1 MKRNKF
7 VTAML
12 AFLLLLALFAIPA
25 AAAAGKVVNVTK
37 GVSYD
42 SIQDAVD
49 AAKKGDIIEL
59 AAGTY
64 EQTDVITID
73 KALTLRSAA
82 GAKAVIEAGS
92 SQPSVI
98 AVHSPGVILKGL
110 TVTGAASR
118 SISID
123 FDEPAFS
130 SETAT
135 RKFTLSGCTLEGD
148 DSTHSAVALYGT
160 IKNAEIVLEGNTVRN
175 YTNYGLMSDSAD
187 SFTDST
193 IKVLDNVFENAG
205 KYGIDLDIPAI
216 GTDILIAGNKVTA
229 KNEAVYLNEILGGSS
244 LTIKDNTITSGYEG
258 IYFSDDIVESTVTIE
273 GNTITSGYEGI
284 YFSDDIKEST
294 VTIKGNTI
302 TSEEDEGIDFS
313 DDIVESTVLI
323 EGNTITSEEEEG
335 IRFDYYLE
343 DSTVTIKGNS
353 ITSADDAIFFYY
365 DVVNSELNISGNTI
379 LSGEGRGI
387 YFDDD
392 IEESTVL
399 IEGNTITSEEDE
411 GIYFSDDIV
420 ESTITIKGNTIISE
434 DEGIDFSD
442 YIKESTVTIKG
453 NSITSS
459 GEAILFY
466 YDVVNSELNISG
478 NTILSGEGC
487 GIYFDDDLDGCTI
500 TIKGNAITAQKGIYF
515 YCNGV
520 DSQVSI
526 AGNIF
531 KDNEVGIYLECG
543 DGLDFYIAFN
553 AFIGNDDDITL
564 DGPANLSALLNWWGA
579 AEGPTGLDEKIA
591 FDPWLAVLDLTSDK
605 AEGVLGENRTV
616 TARLLDNT
624 GALAETDLL
633 AVRFTVTG
641 AHNLAEVV
649 PMVNGEAMFQYAGNP
664 AGVDMITA
672 EVLFAGEDV
681 GLSGEATQITWEAKA
696 EPVTKPGPG
705 EPGSELPRTSG
716 SPGGLFTLG
725 FILLALATLLLYRS
739 RSVAA
744 K

>member
-1 MKRNKF
+1 M
-7 VTAML
+7 
-12 AFLLLLALFAIPA
+12 
-25 AAAAGKVVNVTK
+25 
-37 GVSYD
+37 
-42 SIQDAVD
+42 
-49 AAKKGDIIEL
+49 
-59 AAGTY
+59 
-64 EQTDVITID
+64 
-73 KALTLRSAA
+73 
-82 GAKAVIEAGS
+82 
-92 SQPSVI
+92 
-98 AVHSPGVILKGL
+98 ILEGL
-110 TVTGAASR
+110 TVTGASSR
-118 SISID
+118 SIGID
-123 FDEPAFS
+123 FDGADFS
-130 SETAT
+130 SETGT

-148 DSTHSAVALYGT
+148 DSTSSAVALYGT
-160 IKNAEIVLEGNTVRN
+160 IENAEIVLEGNTVRD
-175 YTNYGLMSDSAD
+175 YTDYGLMSDSAD

-193 IKVLDNVFENAG
+193 IRVLDNVFENAG
-205 KYGIDLDIPAI
+205 KYGIDLDVSAS
-216 GTDILIAGNKVTA
+216 GTNMLIAGNKVTA
-229 KNEAVYLNEILGGSS
+229 KNEAVYLNEIRGGSS
-244 LTIKDNTITSGYEG
+244 LIIKDNTITSEKYEG
-258 IYFSDDIVESTVTIE
+258 IYFSDE
-273 GNTITSGYEGI
+273 
-284 YFSDDIKEST
+284 
-294 VTIKGNTI
+294 
-302 TSEEDEGIDFS
+302 
-313 DDIVESTVLI
+313 IVESTVLI
-323 EGNTITSEEEEG
+323 EGNTITSGEE
-335 IRFDYYLE
+335 
-343 DSTVTIKGNS
+343 
-353 ITSADDAIFFYY
+353 
-365 DVVNSELNISGNTI
+365 
-379 LSGEGRGI
+379 
-387 YFDDD
+387 
-392 IEESTVL
+392 
-399 IEGNTITSEEDE
+399 
-411 GIYFSDDIV
+411 
-420 ESTITIKGNTIISE
+420 
-434 DEGIDFSD
+434 EGIDFSD

-453 NSITSS
+453 NTITSEDEGIYFTYDIIESTVLIEGNTITSGEEEGIYFSDDIKESTVTIDGNTITSKEEGIDFSDDIVESTVTIKGNTIISEDEGIYFNYGAVGSTVLIEGNTITSEEEEGIWFDYPLKESTVTIKGNSITSA
-459 GEAILFY
+459 GGAIFFY
-466 YDVVNSELNISG
+466 YDVLNSELNISG
-478 NTILSGEGC
+478 NTILSDEGC
-487 GIYFDDDLDGCTI
+487 GIYFDDDVKESTVTI
-500 TIKGNAITAQKGIYF
+500 EGNTITSKGEGIYFDDEIEESTVTIKGNAITAQKGIYL
-515 YCNGV
+515 YGEGV

-531 KDNEVGIYLECG
+531 KDNKVGICLECG
-543 DGLDFYIAFN
+543 DGLAFYIAFN